1 MQTLQ
6 NIFWIYQ
13 DACVRILYMAI
24 DQSVFNLIV
33 TACGGLGGWVM
44 KLLYDQIKD
53 LQGDCRRTC
62 DKLSSVE
69 VLIAGQYIS
78 VAQFNTFS
86 ADINRKL
93 DSISDKLDR
102 KADKP

>member
-6 NIFWIYQ
+6 NLFWIYQ
-13 DACVRILYMAI
+13 DACARFIYMAI
-24 DQSVFNLIV
+24 DQSVFNIAV
-33 TACGGLGGWVM
+33 TACGLLGGWVM
-44 KLLYDQIKD
+44 KMLYDQIKD
-53 LQGDCRRTC
+53 LQSDCRRIL
-62 DKLSSVE
+62 DKVASTE

-86 ADINRKL
+86 DSINRKL